1 MTPNQEHDDTNADA
15 PDERH
20 APTDGGL
27 RPDAR
32 RWVEPSRSGRTAIQ
46 RPDTPW
52 ILGSSTDS
60 EEPELLRWCQIV

>member
-1 MTPNQEHDDTNADA
+1 MMPKQEHDDTNADA
-15 PDERH
+15 PDERR
-20 APTDGGL
+20 APTDGRL

-32 RWVEPSRSGRTAIQ
+32 RWVKPSRSGRIAIQ

-60 EEPELLRWCQIV
+60 EEPERLRWCQIV